1 MITLR
6 YRLKDLK
13 VQAVEQSFKDGNTE
27 FPAGSF
33 IVNVNQSGKDV
44 HKLVRAAVE
53 RSGLTAVG
61 ARKFAKRADA

>member
-13 VQAVEQSFKDGNTE
+13 VQAVEKEFKQGDIT

-33 IVNVNQSGKDV
+33 IVNGD
-44 HKLVRAAVE
+44 AAQDQAAG
-53 RSGLTAVG
+53 RG
-61 ARKFAKRADA
+61 ARA